1 VESLGRFN
9 PYIEAH
15 PMGCQ
20 LPSPVWLKVFRRDH
34 QPGIE
39 GGRID
44 PYSGPMT
51 EALTDA
57 IETATAAVTAIDDP
71 VERFKRAR
79 TLRAELGEADRAL
92 LEVQRTVIWGL
103 YEDRTWGQVGELLGF
118 SGSRAEAIARGR

>member
-1 VESLGRFN
+1 
-9 PYIEAH
+9 
-15 PMGCQ
+15 
-20 LPSPVWLKVFRRDH
+20 
-34 QPGIE
+34 
-39 GGRID
+39 
-44 PYSGPMT
+44 MT

-71 VERFKRAR
+71 VERFKKAR

-103 YEDRTWGQVGELLGF
+103 YENRTWAEVGELLGF